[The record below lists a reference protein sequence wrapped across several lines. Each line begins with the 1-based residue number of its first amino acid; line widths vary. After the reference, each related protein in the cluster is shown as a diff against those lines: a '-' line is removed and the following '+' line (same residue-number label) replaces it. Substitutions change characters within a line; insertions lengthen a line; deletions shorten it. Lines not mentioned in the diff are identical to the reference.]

1 MLYTIEQYA
10 GMGMPRTGPFYPRLR
25 QPEVWSLRKMMK
37 VAIRSAGL
45 AAITGILCL
54 AAVAQQKLPDA
65 VPEQQQQQE
74 KPAAQ
79 PAAAGPAI
87 DGTPKP
93 AAGAVETDPAKMG
106 ETGKAPATNSD
117 PSYVIG
123 PEDVLG
129 ISVWN
134 EPRLTG
140 PVMVRPDGR
149 ISMPLIGELTA
160 NGLTVNQLEL
170 AIADLLKKND
180 LIKTPQV
187 TVQVT
192 QINSKKYFI
201 QGEVLRQGAFPLV
214 VPTTVLEALVN
225 AGFKDFANVKK
236 IEIIRGTERLRF
248 NYKDVIHGRH
258 MEQNIMLKPGD
269 MIIVP

>member
-74 KPAAQ
+74 
-79 PAAAGPAI
+79 
-87 DGTPKP
+87 KP

>member
-1 MLYTIEQYA
+1 
-10 GMGMPRTGPFYPRLR
+10 
-25 QPEVWSLRKMMK
+25 
-37 VAIRSAGL
+37 
-45 AAITGILCL
+45 
-54 AAVAQQKLPDA
+54 
-65 VPEQQQQQE
+65 
-74 KPAAQ
+74 
-79 PAAAGPAI
+79 
-87 DGTPKP
+87 
-93 AAGAVETDPAKMG
+93 
-106 ETGKAPATNSD
+106 
-117 PSYVIG
+117 
-123 PEDVLG
+123 
-129 ISVWN
+129 
-134 EPRLTG
+134 
-140 PVMVRPDGR
+140 MVRPDGR